1 MPKCVYC
8 GKMYD
13 VPRGMTFIKTDGTI
27 QYFCSAKCRKNMA
40 MKRRKV
46 RWISKMK
53 KSKRELKAEVLAE
66 AKEEV
71 KEKLPEVPEEKP
83 KEKTHAEEKS
93 KEEKKPEEK
102 EEDNSKEGKK

>member
-13 VPRGMTFIKTDGTI
+13 IHKGLTLVKNDGSI
-27 QYFCSAKCRKNMA
+27 NHLCSAKCRKNMQ

-53 KSKRELKAEVLAE
+53 KTKKELKEEIKAE
-66 AKEEV
+66 AEAEE

-83 KEKTHAEEKS
+83 KEKTKGEEP
-93 KEEKKPEEK
+93 KEDKPK
-102 EEDNSKEGKK
+102 E